1 MTFVQ
6 HLETIAIVTANP
18 DMVEL
23 GLDERWV
30 LPEQVV
36 GRCSLTQMIWG

>member
-6 HLETIAIVTANP
+6 HLETIAIVTASPN
-18 DMVEL
+18 VVKL

-30 LPEQVV
+30 LPEQAV
-36 GRCSLTQMIWG
+36 GGCSLTQMIWG